1 MKKKKKEVVG
11 VSTQPNSSPPL
22 IQEDRIA
29 SPSLAVADVEVVQ
42 VSGVGNFDESINYI
56 SNLQNFIQKTKK
68 IKMNCQTKSINK
80 ELPQYEFLNLV
91 GSGRARQK
99 MSLQKG
105 VVFGRV
111 TVVLNGGTV
120 LLECVVDN
128 VKVMNVL
135 KSKKRL
141 KKYLAYLLLEKV
153 NSLNYVL
160 F

>member
-1 MKKKKKEVVG
+1 MKKKKTEVVG

-68 IKMNCQTKSINK
+68 IKMNCQTKNINK
-80 ELPQYEFLNLV
+80 ELPQYEFLDRV
-91 GSGRARQK
+91 GSLKK

-105 VVFGRV
+105 VVFGKV